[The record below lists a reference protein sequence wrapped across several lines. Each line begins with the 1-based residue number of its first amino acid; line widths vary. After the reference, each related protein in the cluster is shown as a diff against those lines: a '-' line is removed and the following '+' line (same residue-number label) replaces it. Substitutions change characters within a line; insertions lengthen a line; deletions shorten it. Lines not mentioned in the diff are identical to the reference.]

1 MYIIFILYHII
12 VVSCH
17 IIFCFVMLYA
27 YTAQRTVLTPKRDMF
42 FLALEDVVVAQVAGT
57 IEYCCH
63 D

>member
-1 MYIIFILYHII
+1 MYIILILCHIV

-27 YTAQRTVLTPKRDMF
+27 YTAQRTVLTPKRD
-42 FLALEDVVVAQVAGT
+42 VVVAQVAGT